1 LLPLKP
7 STVQTKPDQK
17 VPVTNGKQSVK
28 GTPAAP
34 KKIVKKVLVS
44 AFPDNCFNSIDKAGL

>member
-1 LLPLKP
+1 MPLKP
-7 STVQTKPDQK
+7 STVQTKPDKK
-17 VPVTNGKQSVK
+17 VPVTNGKQRVK